1 MKTSEATRKLS
12 KKGCYFLE
20 HGKEHDCWFSP
31 ITGKRF
37 RVPRHGTQELA
48 TGTKKSIETLSG
60 VKL

>member
-12 KKGCYFLE
+12 KAGCEFVE
-20 HGKEHDCWFSP
+20 HGGEHDCWYSP

-37 RVPRHGTQELA
+37 RVPRHQSQEL
-48 TGTKKSIETLSG
+48 TKGTKGNIEKLSG